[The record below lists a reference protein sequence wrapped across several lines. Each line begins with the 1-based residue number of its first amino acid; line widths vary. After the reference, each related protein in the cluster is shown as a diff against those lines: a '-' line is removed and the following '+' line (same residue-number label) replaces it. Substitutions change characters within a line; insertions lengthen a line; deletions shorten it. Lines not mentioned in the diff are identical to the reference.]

1 MNIIEKIGLKTKI
14 LTINGIIVLLIV
26 IFLTINSFYGQK
38 SSIMKALDS
47 EINAVGNI
55 SSLSISAGVEF
66 EDVDTVNSILETV
79 LYNEKIIRASVIL
92 KGKKKSWAEK
102 TAKERK
108 FKVTAKKSF
117 KIKGS
122 TGDTIAT
129 LVIEYGMDS
138 IKAQVSKTLIQ
149 NILIGIFVLIGSALI
164 MFFITKMIVKKVDIV
179 NRILKELAEGE
190 GDLTRRLEVS
200 GNDEVAQLAKNFN
213 KFIEN
218 IHEIVKKVY
227 ENSDILNRKK
237 DEVIELINNLSTE
250 LQRETDKI
258 ISTASGVEEMA
269 TTSADVAKN
278 SSDSAEFVK
287 EVTKISVEGK
297 DVVENSISEIEKV
310 GEITKGLAERIS
322 NLYSEAEG
330 IGEIVNMINEV
341 ADQTNLLALNAAIE
355 AARAGEHGRGFAVV
369 ADEVR
374 KLAERTTKATKEI
387 DIKISKIS
395 SEIENSKEAMEKV
408 LYQINKSVEQSRN
421 IQEAFGRIVENIKRI
436 SDMII
441 QIASAAEEQSATAR
455 EIAHTVDE
463 VANGIKKASDHGGKT
478 REETESFSILIN
490 ELIALVNRF
499 KI

>member
-1 MNIIEKIGLKTKI
+1 MEVFERLGLKTKI
-14 LTINGIIVLLIV
+14 LSINGFIVLVIV
-26 IFLTINSFYGQK
+26 VFLTLNSFYGQK
-38 SSIMKALDS
+38 SSIMRALES
-47 EINAVGNI
+47 EINAVGKI
-55 SSLSISAGVEF
+55 SASSISPGVEF

-79 LYNEKIIRASVIL
+79 LHNEKIIRASVIL

-102 TAKERK
+102 ASKGRK
-108 FKVTAKKSF
+108 FKLKAKKSF
-117 KIKGS
+117 EVKGS

-138 IKAQVSKTLIQ
+138 IKTQVSKTLIQ
-149 NILIGIFVLIGSALI
+149 NILIGVFVWIGSALI
-164 MFFITKMIVKKVDIV
+164 MFFITKMIVKKVDV
-179 NRILKELAEGE
+179 LNGILRELAEGE
-190 GDLTRRLEVS
+190 GDLTRRLDVS
-200 GNDEVAQLAKNFN
+200 GEDEVAQLAKNFN

-227 ENSDILNRKK
+227 ENSDELNRKK
-237 DEVIELINNLSTE
+237 DEVIELINNLSSE
-250 LQRETDKI
+250 LQSETDKI

-269 TTSADVAKN
+269 ATSADVAKN

-287 EVTKISVEGK
+287 EVTKISAEGK

-330 IGEIVNMINEV
+330 IGEIVNMINEI

-387 DIKISKIS
+387 DVKIGKIS
-395 SEIENSKEAMEKV
+395 SEIEKSKEAMESV
-408 LYQINKSVEQSRN
+408 LHQIERSVEQSRK
-421 IQEAFGRIVENIKRI
+421 IQEAFGRIVENIKKI

-455 EIAHTVDE
+455 DIAHTVDE
-463 VANGIKKASDHGGKT
+463 VANGIKRAAEHGGKT
-478 REETESFSILIN
+478 REETESFSTLIN
-490 ELIALVNRF
+490 ELISLVNRF